1 MTIKSGL
8 YIICFEVPDNK
19 RTEIKF
25 KIAYSVNINSELQKY
40 LNFFDDVILIAQLE
54 LNRSMWVGRSRPIM
68 IPLQQYIHKIFC
80 LFCDIYKLNH
90 SGYFYSS
97 VEKVYEMMRF
107 FSKEM
112 LIDSKICL
120 HTIDSDNNT
129 HLKAMK
135 VLSSEK
141 KNPVNNHR
149 FENKKIVVEFN

>member
-1 MTIKSGL
+1 MKT
-8 YIICFEVPDNK
+8 
-19 RTEIKF
+19 
-25 KIAYSVNINSELQKY
+25 KY
-40 LNFFDDVILIAQLE
+40 L
-54 LNRSMWVGRSRPIM
+54 S
-68 IPLQQYIHKIFC
+68 IPLAPDIPVAHPLTVSQVNHGKPCAVFRNIKYLGAKPTLNVLLATPFPVLSKIFC